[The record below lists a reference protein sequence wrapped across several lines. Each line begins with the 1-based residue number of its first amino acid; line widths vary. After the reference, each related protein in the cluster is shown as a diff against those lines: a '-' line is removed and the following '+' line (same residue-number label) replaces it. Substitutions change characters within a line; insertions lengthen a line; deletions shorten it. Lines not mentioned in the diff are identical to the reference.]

1 MPGMNGYEFAKK
13 VKETGNQAK
22 IVLMSA
28 FEINDYKELHKMH
41 IDIKIDGLLQKPFSM
56 VKLNDVLE
64 KIS

>member
-1 MPGMNGYEFAKK
+1 MNGYEFAKK
-13 VKETGNQAK
+13 VKETDNQAK

-41 IDIKIDGLLQKPFSM
+41 TDIKIDGLLQKPFSM
-56 VKLNDVLE
+56 VKLNDVIE